1 MLPSVTAPEQ
11 CVITANTIDSNPAF
25 AITFLKIMLYI
36 RRSGNQNKTLFN
48 TRTALK
54 DLESR

>member
-11 CVITANTIDSNPAF
+11 CVTANTIDSNPAF

-36 RRSGNQNKTLFN
+36 RRSSNQNKTLFN